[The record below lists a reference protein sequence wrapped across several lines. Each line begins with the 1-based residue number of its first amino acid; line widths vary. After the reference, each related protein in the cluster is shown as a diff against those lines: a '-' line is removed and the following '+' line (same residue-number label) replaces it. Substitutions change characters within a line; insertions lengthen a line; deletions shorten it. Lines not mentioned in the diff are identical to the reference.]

1 MVRHPLFGAASF
13 GAIAQ
18 PLSFATATAT
28 TATTNAATNTSATT
42 PAAPAALNPR
52 RPTDP
57 LQAGGRERPSIRQEC
72 VNIRQV
78 LHSFTNIFQQAYT

>member
-57 LQAGGRERPSIRQEC
+57 LQAGGRERPRRKTKLPGFANPAIMDYVIAQR
-72 VNIRQV
+72 
-78 LHSFTNIFQQAYT
+78 